1 MKPFTRI
8 ASVIFGIIALLHLL
22 RLICHVGIVVGSI
35 ELPFVVSIGG
45 FVVTAILSFGLWKE
59 ANKRE

>member
-22 RLICHVGIVVGSI
+22 RLIYGIGVVIGSFQFPMWI
-35 ELPFVVSIGG
+35 SFGG
-45 FVVTAILSFGLWKE
+45 FIATAVLSAGLWKE
-59 ANKRE
+59 ANKNS